1 MRLHSDALVESARN
15 VDWKE
20 LNENPAHEDY
30 PWAIG
35 LILEKAVVMANELGY
50 SPPTILSNELSMQES
65 YAVSLLKV
73 RGEYMLRTGSVYDQF
88 KMRTDDGEVFIFKWQ
103 KPSEN
108 SGEKYGKWVRQKNN

>member
-1 MRLHSDALVESARN
+1 MRLHLDALVESARN

-50 SPPTILSNELSMQES
+50 SPPTILSNEISMQES
-65 YAVSLLKV
+65 YAVSLLNVGGKYTV
-73 RGEYMLRTGSVYDQF
+73 KKGFKYDKF
-88 KMRTDDGEVFIFKWQ
+88 EIHTHDGEVFIFKWE
-103 KPSEN
+103 KP
-108 SGEKYGKWVRQKNN
+108 GKLVRQKNN